1 MSALIGAGLFRSSH
15 GGLCG
20 ELAAEGACGRSPR
33 TCPTLPKKA
42 RQLHQGRHQ
51 WRACQTRPNPQPN
64 NSGRVTYKSVTYRQ
78 IARMVALPTD
88 LTDAL
93 FPGSRARTLHV
104 VVCLMGSFLTI
115 APRGGPIKNFR
126 QKTHLERLAS
136 IDDRPRGYRMFAC
149 DSADRS
155 LKFVEKSV
163 VRFLIVS
170 RHHRC
175 ARDSPSLWGRYP
187 AGLPPPSTR

>member
-1 MSALIGAGLFRSSH
+1 MSAVIGARLFAAAMAAFAASWRPRAPAVAV
-15 GGLCG
+15 
-20 ELAAEGACGRSPR
+20 LALVRRYSKRPESC
-33 TCPTLPKKA
+33 A
-42 RQLHQGRHQ
+42 RD
-51 WRACQTRPNPQPN
+51 
-64 NSGRVTYKSVTYRQ
+64 VTYGAPAKRAPTFSQTTAVASNNKSATYRQ
-78 IARMVALPTD
+78 IALMAAISTD

-115 APRGGPIKNFR
+115 APRGGPIENFR
-126 QKTHLERLAS
+126 QETHLERLAS
-136 IDDRPRGYRMFAC
+136 IDDRPRGHRMFAR
-149 DSADRS
+149 DNADRS
-155 LKFVEKSV
+155 LKFVEKSI
-163 VRFLIVS
+163 VRLLIVS

>member
-1 MSALIGAGLFRSSH
+1 MPLGFSQRPWRPSRRVGGRGRLRSQSSH
-15 GGLCG
+15 LSDVTQKG
-20 ELAAEGACGRSPR
+20 PR
-33 TCPTLPKKA
+33 TAPGTYGAPAKRPPTFS
-42 RQLHQGRHQ
+42 
-51 WRACQTRPNPQPN
+51 QTTAVASN
-64 NSGRVTYKSVTYRQ
+64 NKSATYRH
-78 IARMVALPTD
+78 IALMAAIPTD

-115 APRGGPIKNFR
+115 APRGGPIENFR
-126 QKTHLERLAS
+126 QETHLERLAS
-136 IDDRPRGYRMFAC
+136 IDDRPRGHRMFAR
-149 DSADRS
+149 DNADRS

-163 VRFLIVS
+163 VRLLIVS
-170 RHHRC
+170 RHHWC